1 MRQRR
6 WNHLMDTTE
15 METVKLNTHTPPSTP
30 AFILDEMEVVRNID
44 AFKSAL
50 DSCFPSNI
58 IGYSVKTNSLPYLL
72 RIAKEQGCYAEVVS
86 YHEYRLALAM
96 GFSPERLIY
105 NGPLKSKETFLEA
118 IENGAVVNIENWR
131 EINWLKELPKDRN
144 YGVGIR
150 INVNISSVSPEDEA
164 CPEDDSRFGFSYES
178 GELKEAIDMINQMG
192 NVRLAGIHSH
202 REPKTRSVRF
212 YSRVIEYVQ
221 DIILSY
227 GLQLDYWDLGGGFF
241 GMMPGK
247 PSYQEYVEA
256 FYNTLSSKL
265 RKLCFI
271 VEPGNAIVAS
281 GFDYVMEVIDVK
293 EHDGKIYVCTNGTR
307 NDVDPFFHKSDYF
320 KEIFYKDQQRSSADK
335 TQIVSGLSCLEYD
348 RLFQL
353 PVGSKKLE
361 TGDQIISHRVGAYT
375 MTLSPLFIHYFPNVY
390 LLKDNEYTL
399 IRKEWSEKQFLEQSI
414 Y

>member
-1 MRQRR
+1 
-6 WNHLMDTTE
+6 
-15 METVKLNTHTPPSTP
+15 
-30 AFILDEMEVVRNID
+30 MEVVKNING
-44 AFKSAL
+44 FKSAL
-50 DSCFPSNI
+50 NTRFPKNI
-58 IGYSVKTNSLPYLL
+58 VGYSVKTNSLPYVL
-72 RIAKEQGCYAEVVS
+72 RIARDHGCYAEVVS
-86 YHEYRLALAM
+86 YHEYRLALTM
-96 GFSPERLIY
+96 GFSPERIIY

-118 IENGAVVNIENWR
+118 IEKGAVVNIENWR
-131 EINWLKELPKDRN
+131 EICWLKDLPQEKK
-144 YGVGIR
+144 YSVGIR
-150 INVNISSVSPEDEA
+150 INVNISAVSPEDEA
-164 CPEDDSRFGFSYES
+164 FPDDDSRFGFSYES
-178 GELKEAIDMINQMG
+178 GDLKKAIDMINRLS

-221 DIILSY
+221 DIILKY

-247 PSYQEYVEA
+247 PRYQDYVDA
-256 FYNTLSSKL
+256 FYNVLCEKL

-293 EHDGKIYVCTNGTR
+293 EHDAKIYVCTDGTR

-320 KEIFYKDQQRSSADK
+320 KEIFYKDQQRSSVDK
-335 TQIVSGLSCLEYD
+335 IQIVSGLSCLEYD

-353 PVGSKKLE
+353 PAGSKKLE
-361 TGDQIISHRVGAYT
+361 PGDRIIFHRVGAYT

-390 LLKDNEYTL
+390 MMKDNEYTL